1 MESRWIIYRTRVNKA
16 LAVAEAKY
24 PDIWASS
31 GADVDKA
38 MDEFDDYSA
47 KYVRGENDGASLGYF
62 FNRWVEA
69 KRKAKGKQPK
79 LIT

>member
-1 MESRWIIYRTRVNKA
+1 MASRWVIYCTRVNKA

-31 GADVDKA
+31 GPDVDKA

-47 KYVRGENDGASLGYF
+47 KYVKGENDGASLGYF

-69 KRKAKGKQPK
+69 KRKAKDQQKS
-79 LIT
+79 LL